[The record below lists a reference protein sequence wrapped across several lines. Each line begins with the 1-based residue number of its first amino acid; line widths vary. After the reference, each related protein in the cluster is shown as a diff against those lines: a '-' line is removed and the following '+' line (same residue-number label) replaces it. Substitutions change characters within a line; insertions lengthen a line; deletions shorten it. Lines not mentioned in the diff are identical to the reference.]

1 MGKGA
6 LPSSC
11 DRLTLAEPR
20 LAHAWGRVVHPSTY
34 LTLADEAF
42 MASFEVRWNEHVDF
56 GTSRSHKKKKPAQQ
70 MEWRGRLEARK
81 QTAATERPPAEDGQR
96 PRAAA
101 ARADASKEGGSERPR
116 PPAKRAK
123 TQPSTSVLANKG
135 RFTGTLAAS
144 LLSGGG
150 GGGGGPPLQ

>member
-70 MEWRGRLEARK
+70 MEWRGRLQRTGSGPALRPLVQTLPKRAAVSGPGRQPSERK
-81 QTAATERPPAEDGQR
+81 RSRPP
-96 PRAAA
+96 P
-101 ARADASKEGGSERPR
+101 SWPTKGGSRAR
-116 PPAKRAK
+116 WPP
-123 TQPSTSVLANKG
+123 VC
-135 RFTGTLAAS
+135 
-144 LLSGGG
+144 
-150 GGGGGPPLQ
+150 